1 MDLSNIKL
9 PRTMDTFGKWVVGLA
24 VGFVSYTVNEIR
36 TDVKQL
42 MTQSNINTTKI
53 EGLEA
58 RVKNLEQV
66 TIFDRLDKKA
76 SSNKTKPELQ
86 RLVFIKNDDE
96 ELRKWTARL

>member
-24 VGFVSYTVNEIR
+24 IGFVSYTVNEIR

-42 MTQSNINTTKI
+42 MAQSNINTTKI

-58 RVKNLEQV
+58 RVDNLEKV
-66 TIFDRLDKKA
+66 IIFDKLDKKA
-76 SSNKTKPELQ
+76 SNNKTKPEPQ

-96 ELRKWTARL
+96 ENKKWIATL